1 MNIILIG
8 YRGCGKTTVGRPLA
22 EQLSKRFV
30 DVDDE
35 ICRRFGGRTIAQIW
49 EDEGERAYREV
60 ECEVTADLCGRD
72 DQVIGLGGGTLGEPP
87 ARRSVEAADAR
98 RIYLKCEPVALLA
111 RINADTRSAATRP
124 NLTQLGGGIE
134 EIQSMLVRREPVYE
148 AVADVVLDVTQMSP
162 HRVVEELVRHHI

>member
-22 EQLSKRFV
+22 EQLYKRFV

-35 ICRRFGGRTIAQIW
+35 ICRCFGGRTIAEIW
-49 EDEGERAYREV
+49 ADEGERAYRDV

-87 ARRSVEAADAR
+87 ARRSVE
-98 RIYLKCEPVALLA
+98 VA
-111 RINADTRSAATRP
+111 RIDGKILIIGFCIN
-124 NLTQLGGGIE
+124 
-134 EIQSMLVRREPVYE
+134 VCHRENMGRE
-148 AVADVVLDVTQMSP
+148 GDQ
-162 HRVVEELVRHHI
+162 